1 MSDENKAVVEV
12 RNLSVSRSNGP
23 VIENA
28 SFTIREGDYVG
39 IVGPNGG
46 GKTTLLLAIL
56 GMLPVDRGEIELFG
70 EPLHRFRNWEFVA
83 YVSQDA
89 TSFDSSF
96 PLSVRELVAFGRV
109 NRGNIGRRLK
119 QEDWKAVDDMLEIV
133 GMSDLSGQRVGELSG
148 GQKQR
153 VFVARALVR
162 NPKILFLDEPVTG
175 VDAVSQEKFYRIL
188 SDINLNRGITI
199 CTVSHDL
206 TAVFCRM
213 SKVMCVS
220 REVNIAE
227 VNELKEPG
235 EFLKKAYGEHFR
247 FVFHRHECEGV
258 FGND

>member
-1 MSDENKAVVEV
+1 MNDVRKPVVEV
-12 RNLSVSRSNGP
+12 RNLFVSRSNQS
-23 VIENA
+23 VIEDAN
-28 SFTIREGDYVG
+28 FTISEGDYIG

-46 GKTTLLLAIL
+46 GKTTLLLALLGIL
-56 GMLPVDRGEIELFG
+56 PPDKGEIRFFG
-70 EPLHRFRNWEFVA
+70 EPLQRFRNWELVA

-89 TSFDSSF
+89 TSFDSDF

-109 NRGNIGRRLK
+109 NRGNIGRRLRR
-119 QEDWKAVDDMLEIV
+119 EDWKAVDDVLETV
-133 GMSDLSGQRVGELSG
+133 GMSDLSENRIGQLSG

-188 SDINLNRGITI
+188 SDINLNKGITI
-199 CTVSHDL
+199 CTASHDL

-220 REVNIAE
+220 REVNMAE
-227 VNELKEPG
+227 VNEIKEPG

-258 FGND
+258 FGNG

>member
-1 MSDENKAVVEV
+1 MSDEKKTVVEV
-12 RNLSVSRSNGP
+12 RNLTVSRSNGP
-23 VIENA
+23 VIEDA
-28 SFTIREGDYVG
+28 SFAIKEGDYVG

-56 GMLPVDRGEIELFG
+56 GMLPVDRGEIKLFG

-119 QEDWKAVDDMLEIV
+119 QEDWKAVDDMLEMV
-133 GMSDLSGQRVGELSG
+133 GMSELSGQRIGELSG

-153 VFVARALVR
+153 VFVAKALVR
-162 NPKILFLDEPVTG
+162 NPRMLFLDEPVTG
-175 VDAVSQEKFYRIL
+175 VDAASQEKFYRIL

-213 SKVMCVS
+213 SKVMCVG
-220 REVNIAE
+220 REVNMAE
-227 VNELKEPG
+227 ISELKEPG
-235 EFLKKAYGEHFR
+235 EFLKRAYGEHFR
-247 FVFHRHECEGV
+247 FVFHKHECEGV

>member
-1 MSDENKAVVEV
+1 MNDARKAVVEV
-12 RNLSVSRSNGP
+12 RDLFVSRSSQP
-23 VIENA
+23 VIEDAN
-28 SFTIREGDYVG
+28 FTISEGDYVG

-56 GMLPVDRGEIELFG
+56 GVLPPDRGEIRLFG
-70 EPLHRFRNWEFVA
+70 ELLQRFRNWELVA

-89 TSFDSSF
+89 TSFDSDF

-109 NRGNIGRRLK
+109 NKSNIGRRLR
-119 QEDWKAVDDMLEIV
+119 QEDWKAVDDVLETV
-133 GMSDLSGQRVGELSG
+133 GMSDLSENRIGQLSG

-153 VFVARALVR
+153 VFVAKALVR
-162 NPKILFLDEPVTG
+162 NPSILFLDEPVTG

-188 SDINLNRGITI
+188 SDINLNKGITI

-213 SKVMCVS
+213 SKVMCVG
-220 REVNIAE
+220 REVNMAE
-227 VNELKEPG
+227 VNEIKEPG

-247 FVFHRHECEGV
+247 FAFHRHECEGV
-258 FGND
+258 FGNG